1 MKKIGL
7 ILMAAAMS
15 MSFVSCDDDKEIIDG
30 GIIVF
35 GVGPEEMFS
44 YVYNEASGQANLYDN
59 VGFAVSTIRL
69 TDATMIF
76 ENARFAEQMPPI
88 TFKIEDLINT
98 PTYPY
103 EYLISGENLTPK
115 VGETAMDNYDI
126 DDLDFKVVMR
136 GYFETIGYNCPP
148 AIKCAY
154 TVNDKIK
161 VRMLLKENGY
171 TGDTNVKCETA
182 GTSFDN
188 ANTVYHV
195 SLDPETGLADLTIYG
210 AKFAERMP
218 AMDMEFKNVPFEATL
233 DGYTLASESL
243 IPEIDDVPYE
253 GYPITGLSGTS
264 DFEGNMNLKF
274 ICTIRGVAYEV
285 SADLYVPEQN

>member
-1 MKKIGL
+1 MKKIGA

-15 MSFVSCDDDKEIIDG
+15 MSLVSCGDDDKEIIDG
-30 GIIVF
+30 GLLVF
-35 GVGPEEMFS
+35 GVDPEEMFS

-59 VGFAVSTIRL
+59 VGVTVATIRVK
-69 TDATMIF
+69 DATMII
-76 ENARFAEQMPPI
+76 ENARFAEQMPAI
-88 TFKIEDLINT
+88 TFKLEDLINT

-103 EYLISGENLTPK
+103 EYLINGENLTPM
-115 VGETAMDNYDI
+115 VGEKAMDNYEV
-126 DDLDFKVVMR
+126 DDLEFKVVMN
-136 GYFETIGYNCPP
+136 IMGYNCPP

-154 TVNDKIK
+154 TVNDMIK

-171 TGDTNVKCETA
+171 TGDTNVKCEAA

-195 SLDPETGLADLTIYG
+195 SLDPETKQADLKIYG

-218 AMDMEFKNVPFEATL
+218 AMDMEFKDVPFEATL

-253 GYPITGLSGTS
+253 GYPITNLSGAS
-264 DFEGNMNLKF
+264 DFEGNMVLKF
-274 ICTIRGVAYEV
+274 VCTIRGVAYEV
-285 SADLYVPEQN
+285 SANLYVPEQKW